1 MAEVPR
7 GRGPSVVFGAPIGSN
22 RWGFRERET
31 DMALEDYKTALVTG
45 ASSGI
50 GAAVVR
56 TLSARGIVVHA
67 AARRAERLEALAEE
81 TDCSPLVL
89 DVRDTES
96 LYAALG
102 GLEVDILINNAGLG
116 RGFEALFTVRPE
128 DIDATLQTN
137 VLAAVHVVR
146 ATLPGMV
153 KRKRGHV
160 VNIGSVAGLY
170 PIKSSLYGASK
181 GAVHLLSQ
189 NLRVELQGS
198 GVRVTEICPGRVET
212 EFFAVAVGEEA
223 AKEAYAGFEVLV
235 PDDVADAI
243 LYALEAPWRV
253 NIGRIELTPTE
264 QHVGGV
270 TIAPAERD

>member
-1 MAEVPR
+1 
-7 GRGPSVVFGAPIGSN
+7 
-22 RWGFRERET
+22 
-31 DMALEDYKTALVTG
+31 MALADYKTALVTG

-56 TLSARGIVVHA
+56 ALSARGITVHA
-67 AARRAERLEALAEE
+67 AARRVDRLEALAEE
-81 TDCSPLVL
+81 TGCLPVVL
-89 DVRDTES
+89 DLRDTKS
-96 LYAALG
+96 LYEALG
-102 GLEVDILINNAGLG
+102 ALEVDILINNAGVG

-128 DIDATLQTN
+128 DISATLETN

-160 VNIGSVAGLY
+160 VNIGSIAGLY
-170 PIKSSLYGASK
+170 PIKYALYGASK

-212 EFFAVAVGEEA
+212 EFFQVAVGEEA
-223 AKEAYAGFEVLV
+223 AKEAYAGFEILV

-243 LYALEAPWRV
+243 LYALDVPWRV
-253 NIGRIELTPTE
+253 NVSTIEMTPTE
-264 QHVGGV
+264 QYAGGV
-270 TIAPAERD
+270 TIVPVDKG

>member
-1 MAEVPR
+1 
-7 GRGPSVVFGAPIGSN
+7 
-22 RWGFRERET
+22 
-31 DMALEDYKTALVTG
+31 MALEDYKTALVTG

-56 TLSARGIVVHA
+56 TLSARGIAVHA
-67 AARRAERLEALAEE
+67 AARRAERLEVLAEE
-81 TDCSPLVL
+81 TGCTPLVL
-89 DVRDTES
+89 DLRDTRS
-96 LYAALG
+96 LYEALG

-116 RGFEALFTVRPE
+116 RGFEALFEVAPE
-128 DIDATLQTN
+128 DIDVTLQTN

-160 VNIGSVAGLY
+160 VNIGSIAGLY

-189 NLRVELQGS
+189 NLRIELQGS

-223 AKEAYAGFEVLV
+223 AKEAYEGFEVLV

-253 NIGRIELTPTE
+253 NVGCIELTPTE

-270 TIAPAERD
+270 TIAPVERD

>member
-1 MAEVPR
+1 
-7 GRGPSVVFGAPIGSN
+7 
-22 RWGFRERET
+22 
-31 DMALEDYKTALVTG
+31 MALADYKTALVTG

-56 TLSARGIVVHA
+56 ALSARGITVHA
-67 AARRAERLEALAEE
+67 TARRAARLEALAEE
-81 TDCSPLVL
+81 TGCLPVVL
-89 DVRDTES
+89 DLRDTWS
-96 LYAALG
+96 LYEALG
-102 GLEVDILINNAGLG
+102 ALKVDILINNAGVG

-128 DIDATLQTN
+128 DISATLETN

-160 VNIGSVAGLY
+160 VNIGSIAGLY
-170 PIKSSLYGASK
+170 PIKSALYGASK

-223 AKEAYAGFEVLV
+223 AKKVYEGFEVLV

-243 LYALEAPWRV
+243 LYALDAPWRV

-264 QHVGGV
+264 QYVGGV
-270 TIAPAERD
+270 TIAPVAGN

>member
-1 MAEVPR
+1 
-7 GRGPSVVFGAPIGSN
+7 
-22 RWGFRERET
+22 
-31 DMALEDYKTALVTG
+31 MALADYKTALVTG

-56 TLSARGIVVHA
+56 ALGARGIAVHA
-67 AARRAERLEALAEE
+67 AARRGERLEALAAE
-81 TDCSPLVL
+81 TGCVPVVL
-89 DVRDTES
+89 DLRDTGS
-96 LYAALG
+96 LYEALG
-102 GLEVDILINNAGLG
+102 AIEVDVLINNAGLG

-128 DIDATLQTN
+128 DISATLETN

-153 KRKRGHV
+153 ERQRGHI
-160 VNIGSVAGLY
+160 VNIGSIAGLY

-212 EFFAVAVGEEA
+212 EFFQVAVGEEA
-223 AKEAYAGFEVLV
+223 AKEAYEGFEVLV

-243 LYALEAPWRV
+243 LYALDAPWRV

-270 TIAPAERD
+270 TIAPVEKG

>member
-1 MAEVPR
+1 
-7 GRGPSVVFGAPIGSN
+7 
-22 RWGFRERET
+22 
-31 DMALEDYKTALVTG
+31 MALEDYKTALVTG

-56 TLSARGIVVHA
+56 ALGARGLTVHA
-67 AARRAERLEALAEE
+67 AARRGERLEALAEE
-81 TDCSPLVL
+81 TGCVPVVL
-89 DVRDTES
+89 DLRDTGS
-96 LYAALG
+96 LYQALG
-102 GLEVDILINNAGLG
+102 AIEVDVLINNAGLG
-116 RGFEALFTVRPE
+116 RGFDALFTVRPE
-128 DIDATLQTN
+128 DISATLETN

-153 KRKRGHV
+153 ERKRGHI
-160 VNIGSVAGLY
+160 VNIGSIAGLY

-212 EFFAVAVGEEA
+212 EFFEIAVGEAA
-223 AKEAYAGFEVLV
+223 AKAAYEGFEILV

-243 LYALEAPWRV
+243 LYALDAPWRV

-264 QHVGGV
+264 QYVGGV
-270 TIAPAERD
+270 TIAPVERD

>member
-1 MAEVPR
+1 
-7 GRGPSVVFGAPIGSN
+7 
-22 RWGFRERET
+22 
-31 DMALEDYKTALVTG
+31 MALEDYKTALVTG

-56 TLSARGIVVHA
+56 ALGARGLTVHA
-67 AARRAERLEALAEE
+67 AARRGERLEALAEE
-81 TDCSPLVL
+81 TGCVPVVL
-89 DVRDTES
+89 DLRDTGS
-96 LYAALG
+96 LYQALG
-102 GLEVDILINNAGLG
+102 AIEVDVLINNAGLG
-116 RGFEALFTVRPE
+116 RGFDALFTVRPE
-128 DIDATLQTN
+128 DISATLETN

-153 KRKRGHV
+153 ERKRGHI
-160 VNIGSVAGLY
+160 VNIGSIAGLY

-212 EFFAVAVGEEA
+212 EFFEIALGEEA
-223 AKEAYAGFEVLV
+223 AKKAYEGFEVLV

-243 LYALEAPWRV
+243 LYALDAPWRV
-253 NIGRIELTPTE
+253 NIGCIELTPTE
-264 QHVGGV
+264 QYVGGV
-270 TIAPAERD
+270 TIAPVDKR